1 MSVTQD
7 IGQHAEQLACRHL
20 QSHGLQLLA
29 QNYRTRFGE
38 IDLIMRDGN
47 TTVFIEVRSRR
58 QHNLVDSLQSI
69 DSRKQR
75 KIILSAQAFLQATPL
90 RADQPA
96 RFDVVAITQQINT
109 SQIDWIKDA
118 FQT

>member
-1 MSVTQD
+1 MSTTLD
-7 IGQHAEQLACRHL
+7 IGHQAEQLACRHL
-20 QSHGLQLLA
+20 QAQGLHLLA

-38 IDLIMRDGN
+38 IDLIMRDGA

-58 QHNLVDSLQSI
+58 QDNLVASLESV

-75 KIILSAQAFLQATPL
+75 KIIRSAQAYLQVTPSL
-90 RADQPA
+90 ADQPA
-96 RFDVVAITQQINT
+96 RFDVVAITQQLRT
-109 SQIDWIKDA
+109 SQIDWIKVA